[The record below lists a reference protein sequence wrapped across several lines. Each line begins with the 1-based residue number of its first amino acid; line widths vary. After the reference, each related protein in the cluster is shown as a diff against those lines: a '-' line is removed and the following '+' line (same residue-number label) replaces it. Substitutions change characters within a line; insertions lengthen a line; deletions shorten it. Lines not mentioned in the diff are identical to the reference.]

1 MRTTTTYH
9 FDGPSVPVERHGECP
24 TCDKPVT
31 RRRTFS
37 GTVNPFNKRADGEI
51 KTWAEVYAD
60 VKAEAQAWDPGPE
73 VFEHQ
78 RCYDARH
85 APEPAGYEPV
95 PEDVVAAYARERE
108 LVRRWLDW
116 TASTGLPIDVTPMSW
131 HVNRDVTKASASLH
145 PRHRMV
151 VALADALGVTEVTIS
166 RTEGYLGIRFV
177 GRISDGSITV
187 EVTSH
192 VDPHRV
198 ERPKGDTM
206 TVDELA
212 AWIETTGQVQYGRR
226 NR

>member
-1 MRTTTTYH
+1 MRTTTTYT
-9 FDGPSVPVERHGECP
+9 FDGPSVPVERHGKCP

-37 GTVNPFNKRADGEI
+37 RTVNPFNKRADGEI
-51 KTWAEVYAD
+51 KSWDEVYAD

-95 PEDVVAAYARERE
+95 PEDRMAKADRERTRI
-108 LVRRWLDW
+108 RRWLDW
-116 TASTGLPIDVTPMSW
+116 IDTTGLPITAAPYWGYGGSPLAD
-131 HVNRDVTKASASLH
+131 LH
-145 PRHRMV
+145 PRARMI
-151 VALADALGVTEVTIS
+151 VALADVLGVTEVTIRRS
-166 RTEGYLGIRFV
+166 EGYLGVDVI
-177 GRISDGSITV
+177 GWIPDGSIKV
-187 EVTSH
+187 MASCWI
-192 VDPHRV
+192 DPHRV

-212 AWIETTGQVQYGRR
+212 AWIETTGQVQYSRR